1 MYSSILHMLWIIL
14 FLILLILAWILLS
27 PLELKID
34 TRVPVIMV
42 QWKSIG
48 GATLLYEDEEWW
60 LQMRVLFFSKKLNL
74 IQMIFSDKKKRKRT
88 GKSRKKKNGGKRKII
103 LKFFK
108 ILKTF
113 QIVQWEIAFS
123 ADDNTKNAKWYYLN
137 FLSFTRK
144 HVHIN
149 FFDENY
155 LVLLIRNKGWRI
167 VHAFMK

>member
-1 MYSSILHMLWIIL
+1 MFWIIL
-14 FLILLILAWILLS
+14 LFILLIAAWILLS

-34 TRVPVIMV
+34 TRVPVIMI

-48 GATLLYEDEEWW
+48 SAMLLYEEEEWW
-60 LQMRVLFFSKKLNL
+60 LKVRVLFFYKNWSLMQL
-74 IQMIFSDKKKRKRT
+74 IFANRKKRKTKVETR
-88 GKSRKKKNGGKRKII
+88 RKKSGRKSGTP

-113 QIVQWEIAFS
+113 HIVQWEIAIS
-123 ADDNTKNAKWYYLN
+123 TDDNTTNARWYYLN
-137 FLSFTRK
+137 FLPFMRK

-155 LVLLIRNKGWRI
+155 LVLIIRNKAWRMAY
-167 VHAFMK
+167 AFMK